1 MKKKV
6 IIITL
11 ISILMIISIV
21 GIIVYQN
28 ANRELLMGYYYNY
41 DDVESHLEIKEDGT
55 FYFDVRV
62 YISWA
67 LEGTYK
73 VDDKYLILYPT
84 DNEEIKFEIQN
95 KKIKVIDGGVFDDI
109 VKEGMKYKWSE
120 EEK

>member
-41 DDVESHLEIKEDGT
+41 DDGKSYLEIKEDGT
-55 FYFDVRV
+55 FDFCVRV
-62 YISWA
+62 YISWG

-84 DNEEIKFEIQN
+84 DDIEIKFEIQN